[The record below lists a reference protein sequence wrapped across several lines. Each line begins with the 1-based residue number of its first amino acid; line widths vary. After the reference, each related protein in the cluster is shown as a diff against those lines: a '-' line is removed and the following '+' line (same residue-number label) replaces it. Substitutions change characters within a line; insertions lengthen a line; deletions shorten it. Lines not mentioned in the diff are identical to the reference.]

1 MKNNELNMETLKQ
14 VNGGATQEYVE
25 PAVIDDPKELEA
37 ELKRKLEE
45 QRKEFETLSQ
55 ELMNKVSG
63 GAADDLS
70 EVKKLDRSELEEL
83 VRRKFED
90 AV

>member
-1 MKNNELNMETLKQ
+1 
-14 VNGGATQEYVE
+14 
-25 PAVIDDPKELEA
+25 
-37 ELKRKLEE
+37 
-45 QRKEFETLSQ
+45 
-55 ELMNKVSG
+55 MNKVSG

-83 VRRKFED
+83 FRRKFEE